1 MFDSLRSAPE
11 HVVTQVGYRVGLRI
25 YERDRFPT
33 WRKWLATRPDDR
45 MSEDAVR
52 ISTQILEQIEART
65 GKPLA
70 EITDEEMSPY
80 LREMY
85 EVMEHR
91 WREGRTVDP
100 AVAQRIL
107 EEMRRDYGHPHQ
119 RAVA

>member
-1 MFDSLRSAPE
+1 MFEPLRSVREDVATE
-11 HVVTQVGYRVGLRI
+11 VAYRVGLRI

-33 WRKWLATRPDDR
+33 WRNWLAVRPNNR
-45 MSEDAVR
+45 MSEEAVR
-52 ISTQILEQIEART
+52 ISTHILEQIEART

-70 EITDEEMSPY
+70 TIPDEEMSPF

-85 EVMEHR
+85 DVMEQR
-91 WREGRTVDP
+91 WRAERKGDP

-107 EEMRRDYGHPHQ
+107 EEMRRDYGGY